1 MSNKILLLLV
11 CVFTILSFSA
21 CRNENPSNN
30 SGNGNL
36 PENSDENNNAI
47 YGEGIKTYIVID
59 GSDSDEAYT
68 QFLND
73 LMYEIYMKAE
83 SSTVLANN
91 TSEEK
96 SHEIVLGNSERSVTQ
111 KAYEKLDKKIN
122 QVIEEEYGYNVEEDI
137 IGYAIYS
144 TGKSVAVVWNH
155 ERLKYDALNCFVDNY
170 VVEEKLVL
178 NEGYSHTETY
188 SYSEILEQDD
198 KIERERE
205 WNEVEKVLGAEATN
219 ALKNYYSLF
228 NEDLYYWL
236 ADLYDP
242 DIGGFYYSNSARN
255 SEGYLPDIEST
266 AQALAFLSRT
276 MPEKNWMDILPDEM
290 LEKILS
296 FTKGLQSSTDG
307 YFYHPQ
313 WEGMTYTVSRLGRDV
328 DWATGII
335 EQYYNKYRAIYEEQG
350 LSEEEINEKLLEYMP
365 LWNAPNGVLG
375 ALGKPGV
382 SATSLTAKLSLSSS
396 VIAASKVLSTASSG
410 WITQLRSLEA
420 WSNYLYSRDLSAN
433 SYSIGNDLSSL
444 ISQIEARENA
454 AIQNGEAT
462 GYIEITK
469 NYLNAGAER
478 FKNGVWE
485 KEVTYQALNGLMKIS
500 RLYDHF
506 KWRLPYPDQS
516 LEAAITMTLK
526 TDADANGRETIHATD
541 VYNTWVAIENV
552 LDTERKAIADKDER
566 SKRISELQAVITEN
580 AAEMITATTKKIA
593 KFAKNDGSYGYTWD
607 FSPQNSQGMPVALA
621 DTVEGDING
630 TGLCCTYLLG
640 DMAATLGIYDILPSL
655 YGKSDSKKFQYYLRT
670 LGTIIKDPSPEE
682 DSVKYTFEDDAIG
695 DSPMDVTG
703 QCDEGE
709 QIIVKHNAPK
719 RDNVNALKFSDTSAE
734 KNIFNSIVFSAGGV
748 PFGMAQSGV
757 FEFDVYF
764 DEISSNTYL
773 QIALS
778 SCYMLT
784 VKGDGNGGVKL
795 GDASSNTGSDII
807 YTDLGVTIPEK
818 EWHTLRVE
826 YYFGSKDEVRIK
838 IYVDSYLRAESTN
851 YYGNKSTDA
860 PDPKKDIKTLSITST
875 WTSTCSMYIDNLYV
889 GRSERRYTEEEIY
902 NPERL
907 KDFEKSSGETDY
919 PAGLTA
925 TNAIIVDNSE
935 IADSKILSLSAADS
949 SAIFETT
956 TRNKPYNVY
965 VYEMD
970 MYVSSDKA
978 GEIARLYMDKGSV
991 KASIYALS
999 VQIIETDGEKHISLV
1014 PIDSSGVKADRI
1026 YGEAPIEEWF
1036 SLRVEYYI
1044 YQYNSDYSEVS
1055 SKIYINDKLAA
1066 FDTTTYSYYNV
1077 GFDYLNFRF
1086 NKSSDAVVYI
1096 DNVIAE
1102 KDLITFVDKDENEIP
1117 DPESPSFPKGGA
1129 GSAVTE
1135 DESYTGE
1142 MNFDDSELGVPSVPG
1157 LTTIPNSEEFGNS
1170 IEIAN
1175 DPENEENKSL
1185 KFDTNATIAS
1195 GVGNIMRAVAKIMSA
1210 NANCSVLE
1218 FDIYI
1223 DEGNVDYQI
1232 LLGNQFMFTISGK
1245 QSSGDVKLNV
1255 LTARTGNDR
1264 YSESTGIA
1272 LGYNE
1277 WHTVRVEY
1285 YDGTAE
1291 TVRIKIIVGDTVYE
1305 TNCYYGKKASAETI
1319 PSTVYNWA
1327 EFYSAFSSNAT
1338 VYFDNLTVQKIEK
1351 EFVSSK
1357 PAEPESDG
1365 RGTGKNYNLSQGFAG
1380 LSVLPTAP
1388 YKVTSLDGG
1397 LKGNIGDANWTAIV
1411 DSSTDAYLDIG
1422 RNGGTTGSTPLFWF
1436 AKDAD
1441 STKYIFEID
1450 IKWGGCNAAS
1460 GTYPIN
1466 VKFSDGT
1473 NSVAIAMYVNADGDL
1488 YIDKNGVDLTLVK
1501 GAWSNLRVEI
1511 TYVSDTAATF
1521 AWYLNGEEAGTYSAT
1536 FNAKN
1541 ATWVQFE
1548 IRGSQYCAGND
1559 TFNISFDNLYAAPH
1573 REDYRGKGENASSA
1587 QTFTGLTVLPSA
1599 PYKITSVDG
1608 GLKGNQGD
1616 ANWTVIADGS
1626 TDAYLDI
1633 GRNGGTTGST
1643 PLFWFAKDASATK
1656 YVFETDI
1663 KWGGC
1668 NAASGAYPINVKFSD
1683 GKNSPSIAMYVN
1695 ADGDLY
1701 INKNGVNLTLHKGLW
1716 FNLRIEI
1723 TYVSDTEAI
1732 FDWYLNGDKVG
1743 SFTNVFN
1750 AKNATWVQYEIRGS
1764 QFCTG
1769 NDVFNIAFDNV
1780 YTGGQS

>member
-1 MSNKILLLLV
+1 MNKKIALLLT
-11 CVFTILSFSA
+11 CVVTVALLSSCKPSGTNGA
-21 CRNENPSNN
+21 DNNNPGGEKIVTNVIY
-30 SGNGNL
+30 GNGIN
-36 PENSDENNNAI
+36 
-47 YGEGIKTYIVID
+47 TYITISED
-59 GSDSDEAYT
+59 SSSDSSYL
-68 QFLND
+68 QYLND
-73 LMYEIYMKAE
+73 FTRTIYDK
-83 SSTVLANN
+83 SGSVPHISTDK
-91 TSEEK
+91 SEEK
-96 SHEIVLGNSERSVTQ
+96 SHEIVLGDSSRNITQ
-111 KAYEKLDKKIN
+111 AAYNKLDKEIQKFIRN
-122 QVIEEEYGYNVEEDI
+122 EDNGYNIEEDI
-137 IGYAIYS
+137 IGFTVYS

-155 ERLKYDALNCFVDNY
+155 ERLKYDALNYFVDNY
-170 VVEEKLVL
+170 VVGEKLIL
-178 NEGYSHTETY
+178 NDGYSRTEIY
-188 SYSEILEQDD
+188 SYIEILEREDEIQS
-198 KIERERE
+198 ERE
-205 WNEVEKVLGAEATN
+205 WNGVEEVLGSEATI
-219 ALKNYYSLF
+219 ALKKYYSLF
-228 NEDLYYWL
+228 DEDLYYWI

-255 SEGYLPDIEST
+255 SEGFLPDIEST

-290 LEKILS
+290 LEKILN
-296 FTKGLQSSTDG
+296 FTKGLQSSSDG

-313 WEGMTYTVSRLGRDV
+313 WDGMTYTTSRLGRDV
-328 DWATGII
+328 DWATGIL
-335 EQYYNKYRAIYEEQG
+335 EQYYNRYKSIYEKQG
-350 LSEEEINEKLLEYMP
+350 LSKEEIEDKLKEYMP
-365 LWNAPNGVLG
+365 YWNAPNGTKGSLG
-375 ALGKPGV
+375 APGV
-382 SATSLTAKLSLSSS
+382 VATSLTGKLSSS
-396 VIAASKVLSTASSG
+396 SAVVAASCVMAVSSQK
-410 WITQLRSLEA
+410 WIAQLQTIES
-420 WSNYLYSRDLSAN
+420 WTSYLYSRDLSSN

-444 ISQIEARENA
+444 ISQIEARDIA
-454 AIQNGEAT
+454 AKNNGEPA
-462 GYIEITK
+462 GYVEITK
-469 NYLNAGAER
+469 NYLNEGADR

-485 KEVTYQALNGLMKIS
+485 SQVTYQSLNGLMKIS

-506 KWRLPYPDQS
+506 KWRLPYPDES
-516 LEAAITMTLK
+516 LMAAITMTLK
-526 TDADANGRETIHATD
+526 TDADANGKEAIHATD

-552 LDTERKAIADKDER
+552 VDTERKVISDKDER
-566 SKRISELQAVITEN
+566 AQRIAELQDIIKEN
-580 AAEMITATTKKIA
+580 AAKMINTTVQKIA
-593 KFAKNDGSYGYTWD
+593 RFAKFGGSYGYTWD
-607 FSPQNSQGMPVALA
+607 FSPQNSQGMPAALA
-621 DTVEGDING
+621 NTVEGDVNG

-640 DMAATLGIYDILPSL
+640 DMAAALGIYDILPSL
-655 YGKSDSKKFQYYLRT
+655 YGKADSKNFQEYIRS
-670 LGTIIKDPSPEE
+670 LGTIIKDSCPEE
-682 DSVKYTFEDDAIG
+682 DSLKYTFEDDTLG
-695 DSPMDVTG
+695 DYPVDVTG
-703 QCDEGE
+703 QRDQGE
-709 QIIVKHNAPK
+709 QVVVNHNSPTG
-719 RDNVNALKFSDTSAE
+719 DNRNAFKFSDTSSE
-734 KNIFNSIVFSAGGV
+734 KNVFNSVVFSAGGV
-748 PFGMAQSGV
+748 LSGMAQSGV

-795 GDASSNTGSDII
+795 GDASSNSGSDII
-807 YTDLGVTIPEK
+807 YTDLGVTISEK

-826 YYFGSKDEVRIK
+826 YYFGSKEDVRIK
-838 IYVDSYLRAESTN
+838 VYVDSYLRAESTN

-889 GRSERRYTEEEIY
+889 GRSERRYSKEDIY
-902 NPERL
+902 NPDRI
-907 KDFEKSSGETDY
+907 KNFESATDETDF
-919 PAGLTA
+919 PVGSSAN
-925 TNAIIVDNSE
+925 NAFIVENPEISNS
-935 IADSKILSLSAADS
+935 KVLSLSAPDS
-949 SAIFETT
+949 SAVFETT

-970 MYVSSDKA
+970 MYVSSDTA

-999 VQIIETDGEKHISLV
+999 VQIIETDGEKHISLL

-1086 NKSSDAVVYI
+1086 NKSSDAVLYI

-1102 KDLITFVDKDENEIP
+1102 KDLITFVDKNGNEII
-1117 DPESPSFPKGGA
+1117 DPPSPSFPKGGA

-1142 MNFDDSELGVPSVPG
+1142 MNFDDSELGVPSIPG

-1170 IEIAN
+1170 IEIAK

-1195 GVGNIMRAVAKIMSA
+1195 GVGNIMRAVAKITSA

-1218 FDIYI
+1218 FDIFI
-1223 DEGNVDYQI
+1223 AEGNVDYQI
-1232 LLGNQFMFTISGK
+1232 LLGNQFMFTLGGK
-1245 QSSGDVKLNV
+1245 QSSGEVKLNV

-1277 WHTVRVEY
+1277 WHTIRVEY

-1291 TVRIKIIVGDTVYE
+1291 TVRIKIIVGDSVYE
-1305 TNCYYGKKASAETI
+1305 TNCYYGKKASEETT

-1365 RGTGKNYNLSQGFAG
+1365 RGIGKYHNLSQGFAG
-1380 LSVLPTAP
+1380 LTVLPTAP
-1388 YKVTSLDGG
+1388 YKVTSVDGG
-1397 LKGNIGDANWTAIV
+1397 LKGSVGHANWTAIV

-1441 STKYIFEID
+1441 STKYVFETD

-1466 VKFSDGT
+1466 VKFSDGA
-1473 NSVAIAMYVNADGDL
+1473 NSPSIAMYVNADGDL
-1488 YIDKNGVDLTLVK
+1488 YIKNNGVDLTLVK

-1587 QTFTGLTVLPSA
+1587 QTFTGLTVLPSS

-1732 FDWYLNGDKVG
+1732 FDWYLNGDMVG